1 MKATSFLAAAFLVGV
16 SSVAVAQNA
25 PRATGPAD
33 HGAVQNS
40 PPNQSVDHRADG
52 GSTTSNKG
60 TNKADAIQ
68 SNSSEASVRQ
78 QMVNDLQQAGFSD
91 VKVRPQSFLVEARD
105 RSGNP
110 VTMFVGPNTF
120 AEVKTIGANAQ
131 KNSSDA
137 NSSSGSA
144 NATSDR
150 PGGAFTS
157 VPPKDGLSSQLMGL
171 QVYNNS
177 KQDIGT
183 IKDVALNENGIDGYI
198 LSVGGFLGI
207 GDHYVAVRPSAIN
220 LKFDHAAKKWTATM
234 DTTADQLKSAPEFK
248 YPSNG

>member
-1 MKATSFLAAAFLVGV
+1 MKAASLLTAAFLAGA
-16 SSVAVAQNA
+16 SSVALAQNA
-25 PRATGPAD
+25 PQATGPAD
-33 HGAVQNS
+33 HGSGQNQPADQRGDSS
-40 PPNQSVDHRADG
+40 PA
-52 GSTTSNKG
+52 NKG
-60 TNKADAIQ
+60 ANKAGTPSDGTQ
-68 SNSSEASVRQ
+68 ESVRQ
-78 QMVNDLQQAGFSD
+78 QMVNDLQQAGFTD

-110 VTMFVGPNTF
+110 VTMFVGPSTF
-120 AEVKTIGANAQ
+120 AEVKTVGANAQ
-131 KNSSDA
+131 KSTSN
-137 NSSSGSA
+137 A
-144 NATSDR
+144 NASGNSTNATAAG

-157 VPPKDGLSSQLMGL
+157 VPAKDGLSSQLMGL
-171 QVYNNS
+171 QVYNNA

-248 YPSNG
+248 YPSNS

>member
-1 MKATSFLAAAFLVGV
+1 MKAASLLTAAFLVGAT
-16 SSVAVAQNA
+16 SAAFAQNA
-25 PRATGPAD
+25 PQPAGPAD
-33 HGAVQNS
+33 HGSVQNR
-40 PPNQSVDHRADG
+40 PADQRG
-52 GSTTSNKG
+52 DSSAANKG
-60 TNKADAIQ
+60 ANKAGTPSDGSQ
-68 SNSSEASVRQ
+68 GSVRQ
-78 QMVNDLQQAGFSD
+78 QMVNDLQQAGFTE
-91 VKVRPQSFLVEARD
+91 VKIRPQSFLVEARD

-120 AEVKTIGANAQ
+120 AEVKTVGANA
-131 KNSSDA
+131 K
-137 NSSSGSA
+137 SSSSTSASGNNA
-144 NATSDR
+144 NATTAGA
-150 PGGAFTS
+150 GGAFTS
-157 VPPKDGLSSQLMGL
+157 VPAKDGLSSQLMGL
-171 QVYNNS
+171 QVYNNA

-248 YPSNG
+248 YPSNS

>member
-1 MKATSFLAAAFLVGV
+1 MKATSFLTAAFLVGA
-16 SSVAVAQNA
+16 SSVALAQNA
-25 PRATGPAD
+25 QQATGPAD
-33 HGAVQNS
+33 RGSAQSSIH
-40 PPNQSVDHRADG
+40 NQPAEQRAD
-52 GSTTSNKG
+52 SSASNKG
-60 TNKADAIQ
+60 ATKADDAGQ
-68 SNSSEASVRQ
+68 ASVRQ
-78 QMVNDLQQAGFSD
+78 QMVNDLQQAGFTD
-91 VKVRPQSFLVEARD
+91 VKVRPQPFLVEARD

-110 VTMFVGPNTF
+110 VTMFVGPNAF
-120 AEVKTIGANAQ
+120 AEVKTVGVNAQ
-131 KNSSDA
+131 NGSSNTNA
-137 NSSSGSA
+137 SSNSA
-144 NATSDR
+144 NASSDQ

-171 QVYNNS
+171 QVYNNA

-207 GDHYVAVRPSAIN
+207 GDHYVAVRPSAIT

-248 YPSNG
+248 YPSHG

>member
-1 MKATSFLAAAFLVGV
+1 MKIESLLTAAFLAGA
-16 SSVAVAQNA
+16 SSVALAQNA
-25 PRATGPAD
+25 PHATGPAD
-33 HGAVQNS
+33 HGSVQN
-40 PPNQSVDHRADG
+40 QSADQRSD
-52 GSTTSNKG
+52 GSAANKG
-60 TNKADAIQ
+60 TNKAGTPSDGAQ
-68 SNSSEASVRQ
+68 DSVRQ
-78 QMVNDLQQAGFSD
+78 QMVNDLQQAGFTD
-91 VKVRPQSFLVEARD
+91 VKLRPQSFLVEAKD

-120 AEVKTIGANAQ
+120 AEVKTVGANAQ
-131 KNSSDA
+131 KSSSN
-137 NSSSGSA
+137 NSSSNNA

-220 LKFDHAAKKWTATM
+220 LKFDHAANKWTATM

>member
-1 MKATSFLAAAFLVGV
+1 
-16 SSVAVAQNA
+16 
-25 PRATGPAD
+25 
-33 HGAVQNS
+33 
-40 PPNQSVDHRADG
+40 
-52 GSTTSNKG
+52 
-60 TNKADAIQ
+60 
-68 SNSSEASVRQ
+68 
-78 QMVNDLQQAGFSD
+78 
-91 VKVRPQSFLVEARD
+91 
-105 RSGNP
+105 

-120 AEVKTIGANAQ
+120 AEVKTVGANAQ
-131 KNSSDA
+131 TSSSNTNSSG
-137 NSSSGSA
+137 NSA

-171 QVYNNS
+171 QVYNNA

-220 LKFDHAAKKWTATM
+220 LKFDHAANKWTATM

>member
-1 MKATSFLAAAFLVGV
+1 MKATSFLAAAALVGA
-16 SSVAVAQNA
+16 SSLAMAQSA
-25 PRATGPAD
+25 PQAAGSD
-33 HGAVQNS
+33 HSAVQNS
-40 PPNQSVDHRADG
+40 SRNQSADQRTEN
-52 GSTTSNKG
+52 SMANKG
-60 TNKADAIQ
+60 GNKGDAVQ
-68 SNSSEASVRQ
+68 SDPSQASVRQ
-78 QMVNDLQQAGFSD
+78 QMVSDLQQAGFTD
-91 VKVRPQSFLVEARD
+91 VKVRPESFLVEARD

-110 VTMFVGPNTF
+110 VTMFIGPNTF
-120 AEVKTIGANAQ
+120 AEVKTVGANAQ
-131 KNSSDA
+131 TSSSN
-137 NSSSGSA
+137 NSSSNSA

-171 QVYNNS
+171 QVYNNA

-220 LKFDHAAKKWTATM
+220 LKFDHAANKWTATM

>member
-1 MKATSFLAAAFLVGV
+1 MKATSFLAAAALVGA
-16 SSVAVAQNA
+16 SSLAMAQSS
-25 PRATGPAD
+25 PQATGPGD
-33 HGAVQNS
+33 HSAVQS
-40 PPNQSVDHRADG
+40 SSRNQSADQRTEN
-52 GSTTSNKG
+52 SMANKG
-60 TNKADAIQ
+60 GNKGDAVQ
-68 SNSSEASVRQ
+68 SDASQASVRQ
-78 QMVNDLQQAGFSD
+78 QMVSDLQQAGFTD
-91 VKVRPQSFLVEARD
+91 VKVRPESFLVEARD

-131 KNSSDA
+131 KSSSNTNSST
-137 NSSSGSA
+137 NSA

-171 QVYNNS
+171 QVYNNT

-220 LKFDHAAKKWTATM
+220 LKFDHAVNKWTATM